1 MAVQLHF
8 LPPYL
13 SEGGTREKE
22 LDDSKRK
29 AHAARVSYHNRQ
41 EKLRRAGLI
50 FLDEGEKPSND

>member
-13 SEGGTREKE
+13 SEGGTRERE

-41 EKLRRAGLI
+41 EKLRRAGPI
-50 FLDEGEKPSND
+50 FLDEGEKS